1 MLGKLCRKI
10 FGRGSS
16 EMSGSKKLITLTIIV
31 AALVSL
37 PLAKATEPEY
47 GKRPKSVILFIGDG
61 MGLAQT
67 RAAALYARQA
77 LGREMSLSRIPIN
90 GVTTTQSANSDVTD
104 SSAAASAIYSGR
116 KVNNG
121 AMNILPDGKKAFTI
135 AQAAKKAG
143 KSVGVVS
150 TTRLT
155 HATPGAVYAHSAD
168 RDDEN
173 YIAEQLPE
181 FAPEVALGGGTRH
194 FIPQGRAGSKR
205 TDDKDLIAVMKNK
218 GYAYVTT
225 VSELV
230 KVNPVSCEKLVG
242 LFAPS
247 NMDFDI
253 DRENDPVL
261 ASQPTITDMT
271 KAALAILGK
280 NLDGFF
286 LMVEGGRI
294 DHACHG
300 HDIKAAIQETLAMDD
315 AVNAA
320 LEFQMARPEI
330 LIIVTADHETG
341 GLGLGRGTEYS
352 IALARLKPV
361 KQSLDYLRGL
371 IMKDSAKREQVVEAA
386 GFELDKD
393 EKALLLEHPS
403 DTKVESVPELQA
415 IPRLSRYVSSWDHKA
430 LSEIEDRRA
439 QIGWTSYVH
448 TAQPVITYAVGPGE
462 QEFLGSYDNTDIAKK
477 VSRLLGLTLE

>member
-1 MLGKLCRKI
+1 
-10 FGRGSS
+10 
-16 EMSGSKKLITLTIIV
+16 MSGSKKLITLAIIV
-31 AALVSL
+31 VTLVSL
-37 PLAKATEPEY
+37 PLGEAAEPEH

-77 LGREMSLSRIPIN
+77 IGRETTLSQIPIN
-90 GVTTTQSANSDVTD
+90 GVTATQSANSDVTD
-104 SSAAASAIYSGR
+104 SSAAASAIYSGH

-121 AMNILPDGKKAFTI
+121 AMNILPDGRKAFTI

-155 HATPGAVYAHSAD
+155 HATPGAIYAHSAD

-181 FAPEVALGGGTRH
+181 FEPEVALGGGTRH
-194 FIPQGRAGSKR
+194 FIPQGSAGSKR

-225 VSELV
+225 VSELG
-230 KVNPVSCEKLVG
+230 KINPASCEKLLG
-242 LFAPS
+242 LFAQS

-261 ASQPTITDMT
+261 ASQPTMTDMT
-271 KAALAILGK
+271 KAALAILAK
-280 NLDGFF
+280 NPDGFF

-320 LEFQMARPEI
+320 LKFQKDRPEI

-341 GLGLGRGTEYS
+341 GLGLGRGTQYS
-352 IALARLKPV
+352 IALARLKPIRR
-361 KQSLDYLRGL
+361 SLDYLSQL
-371 IMKDSAKREQVVEAA
+371 IMKDPVKREQLVEAA
-386 GFELDKD
+386 GFGLDKD
-393 EKALLLEHPS
+393 EKELLLQHPS
-403 DTKVESVPELQA
+403 DAKVDLVPELQA

-430 LSEIEDRRA
+430 LSEIEARRA
-439 QIGWTSYVH
+439 GIGWTSYVH

-462 QEFLGSYDNTDIAKK
+462 EEFLGSYDNTDIPKK
-477 VSRLLGLTLE
+477 VSKLLGLTLE

>member
-1 MLGKLCRKI
+1 M
-10 FGRGSS
+10 S
-16 EMSGSKKLITLTIIV
+16 ELKKLATLAMIV

-37 PLAKATEPEY
+37 SLGAAAESEY

-61 MGLAQT
+61 MGLAQA
-67 RAAALYARQA
+67 RAAALYAKQA
-77 LGREMSLSRIPIN
+77 LGRETTLSRIRIN

-121 AMNILPDGKKAFTI
+121 AMNILPDGKRAFTI
-135 AQAAKKAG
+135 AHAAKKAG

-155 HATPGAVYAHSAD
+155 HATPGAVYAQSTD
-168 RDDEN
+168 RDHEN

-194 FIPQGRAGSKR
+194 FIPKGREGSKR
-205 TDDKDLIAVMKNK
+205 TDDKDLIEVMKNK

-225 VSELV
+225 VSELE
-230 KVNPVSCEKLVG
+230 KINPVSCEKLLG
-242 LFAPS
+242 LFASS
-247 NMDFDI
+247 NMECDI
-253 DRENDPVL
+253 DRANDPQL
-261 ASQPTITDMT
+261 SSQPTLTEMT
-271 KAALAILGK
+271 KAAIAVLAK
-280 NLDGFF
+280 NPRGFF

-315 AVNAA
+315 AVKAA
-320 LEFQMARPEI
+320 LEFQKTRPEV

-341 GLGLGRGTEYS
+341 GLGLGRGNEYS
-352 IALARLKPV
+352 IALGRLEPIKH
-361 KQSLDYLRGL
+361 SLEYLSRL
-371 IMKDSAKREQVVEAA
+371 IMKDPAKREQLVEAA
-386 GFELDKD
+386 GFALDD
-393 EKALLLEHPS
+393 EEKAFLLQQPS
-403 DTKVESVPELQA
+403 DAKVALVPELKA
-415 IPRLSRYVSSWDHKA
+415 IPRLSRYVSSWDHNA
-430 LSEIEDRRA
+430 LSEIEGRRA
-439 QIGWTSYVH
+439 KIGWTTYAH
-448 TAQPVITYAVGPGE
+448 TAQPVITYAVGRGE

-477 VSRLLGLTLE
+477 ISRLLRLTLE

>member
-1 MLGKLCRKI
+1 M
-10 FGRGSS
+10 S
-16 EMSGSKKLITLTIIV
+16 ELKKLVTVVMIV
-31 AALVSL
+31 AVLVFSL
-37 PLAKATEPEY
+37 SLGEAAEPEH
-47 GKRPKSVILFIGDG
+47 GKTPKSVILFIGDG

-67 RAAALYARQA
+67 RAAALYTKHA
-77 LGREMSLSRIPIN
+77 LGRETTLSRIPVG
-90 GVTTTQSANSDVTD
+90 GVTTTQSVNSDITD
-104 SSAAASAIYSGR
+104 SSAAASAIYSGH

-155 HATPGAVYAHSAD
+155 HATPGALYAHSVD

-173 YIAEQLPE
+173 HIAEQLPE

-194 FIPQGRAGSKR
+194 FIPQSRSGSKR
-205 TDDKDLIAVMKNK
+205 TDDKDLIKVMKNK
-218 GYAYVTT
+218 GYTYVTT
-225 VSELV
+225 VSELG
-230 KVNPVSCEKLVG
+230 KINPVSCEKLLG
-242 LFAPS
+242 LFASS

-253 DRENDPVL
+253 DRENVPAL
-261 ASQPTITDMT
+261 SSQPTLTEMT

-280 NLDGFF
+280 NRDGFF

-300 HDIKAAIQETLAMDD
+300 HDIRAAIHEILAMDE
-315 AVNAA
+315 AVKAV
-320 LEFQMARPEI
+320 LEFQKTRPEV

-352 IALARLKPV
+352 IALARLKPI
-361 KQSLDYLRGL
+361 KQSLEYLSRL
-371 IMKDSAKREQVVEAA
+371 IMTNPTRREQVVEAA
-386 GFELDKD
+386 GFQLDQD
-393 EKALLLEHPS
+393 EKAFLLQRPS
-403 DTKVESVPELQA
+403 DAKIDLVPEIKA
-415 IPRLSRYVSSWDHKA
+415 IPRLSGYVSSWDHNA
-430 LSEIEDRRA
+430 LSEIEARRA

-462 QEFLGSYDNTDIAKK
+462 KEFLGSYDNTDIPKK
-477 VSRLLGLTLE
+477 ISRLLGLTLE